1 MYTYIFLV
9 TGITGDYFPKFLQ
22 ETCITFV
29 LRRKKQSKCYGRERG
44 FYL

>member
-1 MYTYIFLV
+1 MYTYIFLD

-29 LRRKKQSKCYGRERG
+29 LGREEKVNVMEEKG